1 MNINTLSEIVD
12 SFNNEIVDSGFKRD
26 LTDYLSSLSNNQN
39 NIIGLRDIANKV
51 SHKLELIYSG
61 DLPDMIKKLF
71 ANNVKSFTSESH
83 DNHIL
88 ELLKDNEIALPN
100 FYQKLH
106 KLLTALNNQIELNT
120 QEIIRLKTF
129 IDPYVET
136 QEEYQTDEQKAIV
149 SIIFNDSKT
158 ITNLKEFTKTLN
170 SWNKVLPLYHQIL
183 KSSSPEDIEIVTV
196 QNGSIDFL
204 INIDFDIALDVAEV
218 FKVGFKCFMA
228 YLSYKKMAKPLV
240 DSYFGNKK
248 LIAGEKERE
257 KELINNIGEA
267 IKNQILDQHKQYVK
281 KDKDIDKNIDKKLE
295 QVVKLVSSHI
305 LKGNDI
311 KLLTIPLVDNE
322 ESSEENENN
331 KEELRT
337 ISSQVRQEM
346 KLIPSK
352 DMKFLLEKYSEPE
365 E

>member
-183 KSSSPEDIEIVTV
+183 KSSKWFYRFS
-196 QNGSIDFL
+196 
-204 INIDFDIALDVAEV
+204 
-218 FKVGFKCFMA
+218 
-228 YLSYKKMAKPLV
+228 
-240 DSYFGNKK
+240 NK
-248 LIAGEKERE
+248 
-257 KELINNIGEA
+257 
-267 IKNQILDQHKQYVK
+267 Y
-281 KDKDIDKNIDKKLE
+281 
-295 QVVKLVSSHI
+295 
-305 LKGNDI
+305 
-311 KLLTIPLVDNE
+311 
-322 ESSEENENN
+322 
-331 KEELRT
+331 
-337 ISSQVRQEM
+337 
-346 KLIPSK
+346 
-352 DMKFLLEKYSEPE
+352 
-365 E
+365 